1 VRLIRKFAL
10 DRRGATAIE
19 YGLILALIFVVIM
32 VAVHTL
38 AGKVIGTW
46 TSVSNQVVNAG
57 NT

>member
-1 VRLIRKFAL
+1 MRLIRKFAL
-10 DRRGATAIE
+10 DRSGATAIE

-38 AGKVIGTW
+38 ASKVIGTW

>member
-1 VRLIRKFAL
+1 MRLIRKFAL

-38 AGKVIGTW
+38 ASKVIGTW